1 MIRCHLSTL
10 MGQRKVNIAEVQR
23 ATGLNRTVITALYY
37 ERAQRLDLDA
47 LEKLCHYFGCSIGEF
62 LELSPTTASNEQV

>member
-37 ERAQRLDLDA
+37 ERAQRLDLEA
-47 LEKLCHYFGCSIGEF
+47 LEKLCRYFNCSIGEL
-62 LELSPTTASNEQV
+62 LELGPETAPVEAR

>member
-10 MGQRKVNIAEVQR
+10 MGQRKVNIADVHR

-47 LEKLCHYFGCSIGEF
+47 LEKLCRYFGCSIGEF
-62 LELSPTTASNEQV
+62 LELGPEARPGDPG